1 LGSPSNT
8 AGYKPAFKPFGEE
21 TAPQTAFDFLETL
34 LSLWRFDLNFKTL
47 TLAGFRFSNASLTLS
62 NPMLLK

>member
-8 AGYKPAFKPFGEE
+8 AGYKPTFKPFGDL

-34 LSLWRFDLNFKTL
+34 LLPWRFDLNFN
-47 TLAGFRFSNASLTLS
+47 TLASAGFKSSNASLTLS